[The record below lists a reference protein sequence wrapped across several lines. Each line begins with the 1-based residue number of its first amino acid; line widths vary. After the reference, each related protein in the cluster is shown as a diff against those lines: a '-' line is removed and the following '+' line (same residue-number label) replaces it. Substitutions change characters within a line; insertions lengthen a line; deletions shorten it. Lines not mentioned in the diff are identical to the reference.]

1 MKVMLCTSYNTS
13 KFFSN
18 AFHYSEVSIASIR
31 QKHTEKLGGAFGSGF
46 CPHFAVNATIILSV
60 QLCRNGG
67 QKLLPIVSL
76 TILFENVILVV
87 HCEFWEFFL
96 LV

>member
-1 MKVMLCTSYNTS
+1 MKATLRKSYNTS

-18 AFHYSEVSIASIR
+18 AFHYLEVNIASIR
-31 QKHTEKLGGAFGSGF
+31 QKHTGKLEDAFGSGF
-46 CPHFAVNATIILSV
+46 CPHFVVNAQILSV

-76 TILFENVILVV
+76 TILFGNVILVV
-87 HCEFWEFFL
+87 YCEFWEFFL
-96 LV
+96 FV

>member
-1 MKVMLCTSYNTS
+1 MKVTLRTSYKTS

-31 QKHTEKLGGAFGSGF
+31 EKHTGKLGGAFGSGF
-46 CPHFAVNATIILSV
+46 CPHFGVNATIILSI

-76 TILFENVILVV
+76 TILLGNFILVV
-87 HCEFWEFFL
+87 HCEF
-96 LV
+96 